1 MKFNDK
7 LIELRKKKGLSQEEL
22 GYELNVTRQTISKW
36 ELGQTKPEM
45 EKLIEI
51 SKYFNISVDELL
63 DEENNNQEKIKKQK
77 VGFNWKPIII
87 IGIILLAI
95 ILFCIVSFIATIITI
110 GKTTYDTATSIMN
123 TAAST
128 INDINSDLDV
138 EFNVNEAKET
148 FDEISNVFNED
159 FDTEVDEMDNEFEKE
174 SFNTTYTTLYQGI
187 QNGFHVKNAINRV
200 INDNLENERKI
211 EVEYK
216 ETITKEQEE
225 IINIRKNFEDFT
237 EYMVSYEYDEEGYI
251 CKMIIKDI

>member
-63 DEENNNQEKIKKQK
+63 DEENNKEKKQK

-87 IGIILLAI
+87 IGIILLSI
-95 ILFCIVSFIATIITI
+95 ILFCIVSFIVTIITI
-110 GKTTYDTATSIMN
+110 GKTTYDTATSIMD
-123 TAAST
+123 TAVST

-148 FDEISNVFNED
+148 FDEMSNIFNED
-159 FDTEVDEMDNEFEKE
+159 FDTEVDEIDNEFAKE

-187 QNGFHVKNAINRV
+187 QNGFSIKNAINHV

-211 EVEYK
+211 AVEYN

-251 CKMIIKDI
+251 CKMVIKDI